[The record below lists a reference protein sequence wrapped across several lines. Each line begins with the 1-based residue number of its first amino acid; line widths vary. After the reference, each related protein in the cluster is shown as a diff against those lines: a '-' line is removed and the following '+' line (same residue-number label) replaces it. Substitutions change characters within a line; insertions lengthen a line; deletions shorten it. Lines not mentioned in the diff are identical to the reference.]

1 VGRRPANQ
9 YAAPPTDSGL
19 TSRAPEGHGASGPQ
33 GIREAAADGP
43 FGERAHLM
51 SSDPF
56 SAETLGRLDRSNT
69 DAYLQALA
77 GIEAGTARRMVQIVQ
92 AVFGT
97 ELLAWSLG
105 RTTIRQVHDNLDS
118 TIDLVVR

>member
-1 VGRRPANQ
+1 MARLVNV
-9 YAAPPTDSGL
+9 L
-19 TSRAPEGHGASGPQ
+19 
-33 GIREAAADGP
+33 I
-43 FGERAHLM
+43 M

-77 GIEAGTARRMVQIVQ
+77 GIEASKARRMVQIVQ
-92 AVFGT
+92 AVFGA

-105 RTTIRQVHDNLDS
+105 RTTIQQVHDNLDS